1 MKGLHLLFQLKY
13 KQYTMKKNNHSYIG
27 SITTLIILLVCLAGM
42 SAAQNQADR
51 TRHYLPKT
59 DRQYR
64 YTSGYI
70 EDNPVPEYNWAS
82 DKAYEEFQ
90 DMKFG
95 IRIHWGLYSIIRQEK
110 ESWPM
115 LKMPN
120 NKKQAYSDMYKN
132 WNPVGFNADEWM
144 ELFAESG
151 MKMFAFTTKH
161 HEGFSMFDTK
171 TRVKKRVNW
180 AAPGG
185 PATEDCDLAYSIMET
200 PFKRDIVKELC
211 DAARKKDIKIDLYYS
226 HPDWYDADFRPYV
239 WHPLQVPS
247 SGKLAVR
254 NNPPE
259 PEGAIESHYGSN
271 GPVIMPDP
279 TPEEVDRM
287 VKRHREQL
295 TELLTNY
302 GKIDMV
308 CLDMWLGPSVW
319 PQLRETMLQL
329 RKIQPDVMFRARGI
343 GNYGDYYTPEGFVP
357 GSKENTQV
365 PWFVIYPLGRTFSY
379 ETDPEQHKGAKWIIQ
394 NLIDC
399 AAKGGNFMVGV
410 GPDENGKFHP
420 TATAQLKQA
429 GKWLKTN
436 GEAIYGTRARE
447 AESWKEGD
455 SIRFTRTKDAQTI
468 YAHCLEWPGEKL
480 VLKSV
485 KAKKGSKILLLGND
499 TPLKWEYK
507 PDQGLIIFVPQILK
521 GRIPEAERLAYTFKI
536 ESGS

>member
-1 MKGLHLLFQLKY
+1 ME
-13 KQYTMKKNNHSYIG
+13 KNRNSGAVAIFLILMAIFATGANAQTTNNRNH
-27 SITTLIILLVCLAGM
+27 
-42 SAAQNQADR
+42 N
-51 TRHYLPKT
+51 LPKT

-64 YTSGYI
+64 YTSGYV
-70 EDNPVPEYNWAS
+70 EDEPVAGYHWAS
-82 DKAYEEFQ
+82 EKAYEDFQ

-95 IRIHWGLYSIIRQEK
+95 VRIHWGLYSVIRQEK

-115 LKMPN
+115 LKLTN
-120 NKKQAYSDMYKN
+120 EKKQAYFDNYKT
-132 WNPVGFNADEWM
+132 WNPTGFNANDWM
-144 ELFAESG
+144 DLFAESG

-180 AAPGG
+180 MAPGG
-185 PATEDCDLAYSIMET
+185 PVIEDCDLAFSIMET

-211 DAARKKDIKIDLYYS
+211 DAAHKRDIKIDLYFS

-247 SGKLAVR
+247 SEKLAVR
-254 NNPPE
+254 NNPLE
-259 PEGAIESHYGSN
+259 PEGAMESHFGSN
-271 GPVIMPDP
+271 GPVMMPDP
-279 TPEEVDRM
+279 TPAEVDRM
-287 VKRHREQL
+287 IKRHREQL
-295 TELLTNY
+295 KELLTNY
-302 GKIDMV
+302 GKIDML

-329 RKIQPDVMFRARGI
+329 RKIQHDVMFRARGI

-379 ETDPEQHKGAKWIIQ
+379 ESEPKEHKGAKWIIQ

-420 TATAQLKQA
+420 TAVQQLKQA
-429 GKWLKTN
+429 GQWLKIN
-436 GEAIYGTRARE
+436 GKAIYATRARDGG
-447 AESWKEGD
+447 SWKEGD
-455 SIRFTRTKDAQTI
+455 SIRFTRSKDAKTI
-468 YAHCLEWPGEKL
+468 FAHAYNWPGDQL
-480 VLKSV
+480 VLKTV
-485 KAKKGSKILLLGND
+485 KPKSNSKIVLMATD
-499 TPLKWEYK
+499 TPLIWKYDAIK
-507 PDQGLIIFVPQILK
+507 GLIINIPKNLIDKIPQD
-521 GRIPEAERLAYTFKI
+521 ERLAFTFQI
-536 ESGS
+536 ETE